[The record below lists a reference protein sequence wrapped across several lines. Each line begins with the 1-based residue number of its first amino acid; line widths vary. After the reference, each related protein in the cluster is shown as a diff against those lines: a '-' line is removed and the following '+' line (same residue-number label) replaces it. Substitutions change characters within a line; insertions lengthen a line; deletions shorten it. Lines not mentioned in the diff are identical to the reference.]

1 VPDDL
6 ELLDRVADQI
16 APAIQNARMFAQ
28 ERELRE
34 RLDQQNQDL
43 IEAQAARKVFLSTVS
58 HELKTPL
65 TIISGFVDLL
75 KDNAGGNL
83 DEEQVE
89 TLGIIRRNASRL
101 SLLINDMLDIT
112 RLDAGTFRVDPV
124 DFDAIELVEEVS
136 ASFQGILEEKVQA
149 LAMDCPG
156 QPIWLRA
163 DRNRIAQVVS
173 NLISNASKYSPQG
186 SEIRLS
192 CAVTGERLEISVRDR
207 GIGISPKDQQKLFT
221 PFFRVDNEETRKVSG
236 TGLGLVI
243 AKSIAEL
250 HGGEI
255 ALESAPGEGTTVRL
269 KLPGLLAGPSE
280 AVDGG
285 EFDPT
290 VARSR
295 LYPDVDIDDLALGA

>member
-1 VPDDL
+1 
-6 ELLDRVADQI
+6 
-16 APAIQNARMFAQ
+16 
-28 ERELRE
+28 
-34 RLDQQNQDL
+34 
-43 IEAQAARKVFLSTVS
+43 
-58 HELKTPL
+58 L

-75 KDNAGGNL
+75 EDNPQGNL
-83 DEEQVE
+83 DQEQAE

-112 RLDAGTFRVDPV
+112 RLDAGTFRVNPV
-124 DFDAIELVEEVS
+124 DFDAVELMKEVS

-149 LAMDCPG
+149 LATDG
-156 QPIWLRA
+156 VEHPIWVRA
-163 DRNRIAQVVS
+163 DRDRIAQVVS

-192 CAVTGERLEISVRDR
+192 CAVSGDSLDVSVRDC

-243 AKSIAEL
+243 AKSIIEL
-250 HGGEI
+250 HGGGI

-269 KLPGLLAGPSE
+269 TLPGLLAGPSE
-280 AVDGG
+280 AVNGE

-290 VARSR
+290 MARSR